1 MEKLDNIEEI
11 WKEVKLKNCNNGLEI
26 SNQPFIEVSNTGLL
40 RVDGEVIPKSE
51 YSVSESYDCYR
62 AKKCKSLGAYNFR
75 INKIL
80 YSRSVPRLIA
90 EAFLNAD
97 YNNSFIIFKDFNLNN
112 FSASNLKIA
121 TEEEYLAFAK
131 EIRMMSK
138 EKARQERERQEEK
151 QEISD
156 SLLKEEKRRIT
167 KNGVK
172 LIVNKDGTIEKENK
186 NSKEEL
192 IFIEENEYGRKGVTI
207 INSYNVFIHYSVDW
221 LILQAFYPINSK
233 DYNKFV
239 PLHIDG
245 DLNNNNLDNLEWF
258 DKKLLHLGWKPIYEE
273 EVKYKDKLEEKSEQ
287 QPFIFSF

>member
-1 MEKLDNIEEI
+1 MEKLDNIEEV
-11 WKEVKLKNCNNGLEI
+11 WKEVRLKNCNNGIEI

-151 QEISD
+151 QEITNNFVFGCFPMDTYDEDKQEISD
-156 SLLKEEKRRIT
+156 NLLKGEKRRIT

-207 INSYNVFIHYSVDW
+207 INSYNAFIHYSVDW

-239 PLHIDG
+239 PIHIDG
-245 DLNNNNLDNLEWF
+245 DLNNNNLDNLAWF
-258 DKKLLHLGWKPIYEE
+258 DKKLLHLGWKPVYE
-273 EVKYKDKLEEKSEQ
+273 
-287 QPFIFSF
+287 